1 MKKKIVSVILVAAMA
16 VGCLAGC
23 GSKEA
28 KNEDAFYIGG
38 IGPVTGDAAIYGTA
52 VQNGAQIA
60 VDEINEAG
68 GINGHQIEYNFQDDQ
83 GDPEKAANAYLSLIH
98 I

>member
-1 MKKKIVSVILVAAMA
+1 MWLKRS
-16 VGCLAGC
+16 
-23 GSKEA
+23 

-83 GDPEKAANAYLSLIH
+83 GDPEKQQTH
-98 I
+98 TTP

>member
-28 KNEDAFYIGG
+28 KMKMHSISEELDGY
-38 IGPVTGDAAIYGTA
+38 GDAAIYGTA

-83 GDPEKAANAYLSLIH
+83 ETLKNQQTHTTP
-98 I
+98 